1 MSQENLNPEQ
11 TPSDQEPE
19 TAKEVGDSAQ
29 VPPVND
35 PDSAAPSP
43 WDPPTG
49 QPAGSDTGSGADYGS
64 GGGGDDT
71 TSAQEDP
78 PSAPPATP
86 ADPRVEPTD
95 SPAAP
100 TEAPAEPVAPPASG
114 EAAPAAPAPWP
125 PAPEQEYPSAEEDAA
140 LREQRARRFGSPEP
154 EGAYPAAEGAPGEPA
169 TQTFSAGPVAE
180 QEEEADGPPPV
191 VTPIPASPASPAF
204 PDGQG
209 SGTGPQPA
217 VGQGQFPATTTQL
230 PAAAPGVQAPQEYD
244 DFEGFEEASL
254 SRAAAHWW
262 TVLITLVF
270 APVAWYLFTDGG
282 ARIEWASSQSQPIT
296 IASYIEFGLGLLAVF
311 IFLLAARW
319 SSVGAIVM
327 GSVFLALGLAFLIF
341 PGEGADVLRSSTE
354 YFGRLGQF
362 GINVVEH
369 LSATLETGR
378 MALYGLVLIMVGVV
392 SHGARRQG
400 RREERTRIALEG

>member
-1 MSQENLNPEQ
+1 MSQENRNPEQ
-11 TPSDQEPE
+11 APSDWEAE
-19 TAKEVGDSAQ
+19 TAKEAGDSAQ
-29 VPPVND
+29 VPPEREAD
-35 PDSAAPSP
+35 PAGASP
-43 WDPPTG
+43 WDPP
-49 QPAGSDTGSGADYGS
+49 AA
-64 GGGGDDT
+64 
-71 TSAQEDP
+71 E
-78 PSAPPATP
+78 PPAT
-86 ADPRVEPTD
+86 ASSSSGGYGSSAVEEHP
-95 SPAAP
+95 SGAAPFPAAP
-100 TEAPAEPVAPPASG
+100 SAEPVGTPAEPVASPAPEES
-114 EAAPAAPAPWP
+114 APATPAPWP

-154 EGAYPAAEGAPGEPA
+154 EESSPAAEGAHGEPA
-169 TQTFSAGPVAE
+169 TQTFSADPLAE
-180 QEEEADGPPPV
+180 EDGADNPPPV

-204 PDGQG
+204 SDGQV

-217 VGQGQFPATTTQL
+217 VGQSQFPATTTQL
-230 PAAAPGVQAPQEYD
+230 PTTAHAAQAPQDYD
-244 DFEGFEEASL
+244 DFEGFHEASL

-296 IASYIEFGLGLLAVF
+296 IAAYIEFGLGLLAVF
-311 IFLLAARW
+311 ILLLAARW
-319 SSVGAIVM
+319 SSVGSIVM
-327 GSVFLALGLAFLIF
+327 GSLFLALGLAFLIF
-341 PGEGADVLRSSTE
+341 PAEGADVLRTSTE

-400 RREERTRIALEG
+400 RREERTKIALEG

>member
-19 TAKEVGDSAQ
+19 TAKEGGDSAQ
-29 VPPVND
+29 VPPVHD

-43 WDPPTG
+43 WDPPAG
-49 QPAGSDTGSGADYGS
+49 PPAGADSGPGADHGS
-64 GGGGDDT
+64 GGGDETD
-71 TSAQEDP
+71 AQEDP
-78 PSAPPATP
+78 PSTPPAAP
-86 ADPRVEPTD
+86 ADPQVEPTD

-100 TEAPAEPVAPPASG
+100 ADAPAEPVTPPAPG

-125 PAPEQEYPSAEEDAA
+125 PTPEQEYPSAEEDAA

-154 EGAYPAAEGAPGEPA
+154 EAGYPAPEAAPGEPA
-169 TQTFSAGPVAE
+169 TQTFSADPVPE
-180 QEEEADGPPPV
+180 QEEADGPPPV

-204 PDGQG
+204 PDGQ

-230 PAAAPGVQAPQEYD
+230 PATTPGGQASQEYD

-262 TVLITLVF
+262 AVLITLVF

-341 PGEGADVLRSSTE
+341 PGEGADILRASTE

>member
-29 VPPVND
+29 VPPVRD

-49 QPAGSDTGSGADYGS
+49 QPAAGNSGSNADYGLGGSDSTS
-64 GGGGDDT
+64 GVPE
-71 TSAQEDP
+71 QP
-78 PSAPPATP
+78 PSAAPAMPTDPPA
-86 ADPRVEPTD
+86 EPVG
-95 SPAAP
+95 
-100 TEAPAEPVAPPASG
+100 APAEPVTSPAPGDDAL
-114 EAAPAAPAPWP
+114 AAPAPWP
-125 PAPEQEYPSAEEDAA
+125 PAPEQAYPSAEEDAA
-140 LREQRARRFGSPEP
+140 LREQRARRFGSSEP
-154 EGAYPAAEGAPGEPA
+154 GDPDPAEGTPGEPA
-169 TQTFSAGPVAE
+169 TQTFSADPVAE
-180 QEEEADGPPPV
+180 QEEGADAPPPV

-204 PDGQG
+204 SDGQV

-217 VGQGQFPATTTQL
+217 VGQGPFPATTQL
-230 PAAAPGVQAPQEYD
+230 PATAHAAQPPQEHD
-244 DFEGFEEASL
+244 DFEGFQEASL

-296 IASYIEFGLGLLAVF
+296 IAAYIEFGLGLLAVF

-319 SSVGAIVM
+319 SSIGSIVM

-341 PGEGADVLRSSTE
+341 PGEGADVLRTSTE

-400 RREERTRIALEG
+400 RREERTKIALEG